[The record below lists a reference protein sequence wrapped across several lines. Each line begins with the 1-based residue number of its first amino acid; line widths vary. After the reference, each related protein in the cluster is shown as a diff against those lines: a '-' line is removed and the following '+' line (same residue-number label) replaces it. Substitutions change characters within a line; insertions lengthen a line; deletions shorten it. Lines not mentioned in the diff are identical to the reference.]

1 MMRDELKEG
10 EVLKDGAYPA
20 LCNQNYHPICL
31 RWDCYEM
38 DTRQTMDLEDCQEF
52 KSRFSFIKIS

>member
-31 RWDCYEM
+31 RLDCYDM
-38 DTRQTMDLEDCQEF
+38 DTPQINNLEDSQEF
-52 KSRFSFIKIS
+52 KSRFSFMKIS